1 MKWLKSTT
9 NKQWSV
15 SDGERQYIVPGSE
28 NSDYLT
34 IDDSIFTKIE
44 KQPVVKSLL
53 SNGSIL
59 KLDQEPAE
67 LKNSIPALQGTNAN
81 LVAEVADLKKQLEQA
96 RTDNNVLSAKLE
108 QAEADNN
115 VLSAKLEQ
123 AEADKANA
131 VEEIRQQAVSELQE
145 KENTIVAL
153 EKKIKKLEKNQE

>member
-108 QAEADNN
+108 QAEAD
-115 VLSAKLEQ
+115 
-123 AEADKANA
+123 KANA

>member
-108 QAEADNN
+108 QAEAD
-115 VLSAKLEQ
+115 
-123 AEADKANA
+123 KANA

-153 EKKIKKLEKNQE
+153 EQKIKKLEKNQE

>member
-1 MKWLKSTT
+1 MEAKMKWLKSTT

-59 KLDQEPAE
+59 KLEQEPAE

-96 RTDNNVLSAKLE
+96 RT
-108 QAEADNN
+108 DNN

>member
-1 MKWLKSTT
+1 MEAKMKWLKSTT

-108 QAEADNN
+108 QAEAD
-115 VLSAKLEQ
+115 
-123 AEADKANA
+123 KANA

>member
-1 MKWLKSTT
+1 MEVKMKWLKSTT

-28 NSDYLT
+28 NSDYLI

-108 QAEADNN
+108 QAEAD
-115 VLSAKLEQ
+115 
-123 AEADKANA
+123 KANA

>member
-53 SNGSIL
+53 HNGSIL

-108 QAEADNN
+108 Q
-115 VLSAKLEQ
+115 V
-123 AEADKANA
+123 EADKAKA
-131 VEEIRQQAVSELQE
+131 VEEIKQQAITELQE
-145 KENTIVAL
+145 KETTITQL
-153 EKKIKKLEKNQE
+153 EKEIKKLKKSQE

>member
-59 KLDQEPAE
+59 KLEQEPAE

-96 RTDNNVLSAKLE
+96 RT
-108 QAEADNN
+108 DNN

>member
-28 NSDYLT
+28 NSDYLI

-108 QAEADNN
+108 QAEAD
-115 VLSAKLEQ
+115 
-123 AEADKANA
+123 KANA

>member
-96 RTDNNVLSAKLE
+96 KT
-108 QAEADNN
+108 DNN

-123 AEADKANA
+123 AEADKAKA
-131 VEEIRQQAVSELQE
+131 VEEIRQQAVTELQE
-145 KENTIVAL
+145 KENTITAL

>member
-1 MKWLKSTT
+1 MEAKMKWLKSTT

-96 RTDNNVLSAKLE
+96 KT
-108 QAEADNN
+108 DNN

-123 AEADKANA
+123 AEADKAKA
-131 VEEIRQQAVSELQE
+131 VEEIRQQAVTELQE
-145 KENTIVAL
+145 KENTITAL